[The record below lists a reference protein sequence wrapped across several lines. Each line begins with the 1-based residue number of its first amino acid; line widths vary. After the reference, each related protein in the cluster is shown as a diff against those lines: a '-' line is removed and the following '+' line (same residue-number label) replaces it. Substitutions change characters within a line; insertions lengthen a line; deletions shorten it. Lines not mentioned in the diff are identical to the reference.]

1 MIPAVCSI
9 CADYFESDQTCVSC
23 PCGHVFHEHCLLQW
37 LETSTTCPQCRRHT
51 TSRKLIKLYF
61 EVQPPED
68 GHLDAASLKNEV
80 GTLEVDICR
89 KKKEISDLIAENA
102 HNSDRVVTLNKNNKK
117 ILKKLSDEQSTNEAL
132 KKQLDLMSYRMD
144 EAKEAKR
151 ETKRLREKLKFLER
165 FELVMSMNADV
176 VDNMLREF
184 GEGPKSAR
192 ELATYCASLKR
203 EFENIK
209 DSRKQLK
216 EENSSLRKD
225 LNQKTRVLEVKSK
238 DLEAVQH
245 SLVSLQDDVQSLE
258 KEKKELRERYEMLQ
272 AALNSPMDGAMSSS
286 LKQVFTPSNMTKRP
300 RLSGPDGDDDDSIL
314 LAAPG
319 DPQTPDLS
327 LPSPSLETRNTCKDL
342 GIRFVKT
349 TSLAAKMKRPE
360 NMVSES
366 AVWKNTLAS
375 SSLFNKR
382 RALSGRNE
390 GSLRKGY
397 DGMGGHDRFSEVDPI
412 IIRPNM
418 KKVPRGVKRKP
429 SGKPCTHALP
439 TLDRFL
445 PS

>member
-1 MIPAVCSI
+1 MIPAICSI
-9 CADYFESDQTCVSC
+9 CSDYFESDQTVVSC

-37 LETSTTCPQCRRHT
+37 LESSTTCPQCRRHT
-51 TSRKLIKLYF
+51 TSRKLIRLFF
-61 EVQPPED
+61 EVQEPED
-68 GHLDAASLKNEV
+68 GEVDATSLKNEV
-80 GTLEVDICR
+80 GELQAEICR
-89 KKKEISDLIAENA
+89 KKKEIADLVEESA
-102 HNSDRVVTLNKNNKK
+102 HNSERVVTLNKNIKK
-117 ILKKLSDEQSTNEAL
+117 VTKKLSDEQSTNEAL
-132 KKQLDLMSYRMD
+132 KKQLDVMSFRMD

-151 ETKRLREKLKFLER
+151 EAKRLREKLKFLER
-165 FELVMSMNADV
+165 FELVMSMNADM

-225 LNQKTRVLEVKSK
+225 LNQKTRVLDIKSK

-258 KEKKELRERYEMLQ
+258 KEKKELKERNEILQ
-272 AALNSPMDGAMSSS
+272 AALNSPLDGAKSAS
-286 LKQVFTPSNMTKRP
+286 LKQVFTPSNMTKKP
-300 RLSGPDGDDDDSIL
+300 RLSGPDENEDDSIVL
-314 LAAPG
+314 VEPG
-319 DPQTPDLS
+319 NPDTPDIIA
-327 LPSPSLETRNTCKDL
+327 PSPSLEARNTCREL

-349 TSLAAKMKRPE
+349 TSLASKMKRPE
-360 NMVSES
+360 NSVSES
-366 AVWKNTLAS
+366 SIWKNTLAS

-390 GSLRKGY
+390 SSLRKGY
-397 DGMGGHDRFSEVDPI
+397 DGMGGHDRFIDTEPI

-418 KKVPRGVKRKP
+418 KKAPRGVKRKP
-429 SGKPCTHALP
+429 SGKPCSQPLP